1 MERIDGSEKI
11 TNVCIYKVPLGEWQ
25 LTDALLYHVFVMFET
40 EKYCWTIEK
49 NSEGITIQRSEKFKA
64 VVNNYRQEKRCKTEY
79 WKPELIIQDKGRLTM
94 TEVVNFLHS
103 NDFLNQK
110 YSLASSNCKDFA
122 KAFFDEVIFF
132 N

>member
-1 MERIDGSEKI
+1 MIDENEMILNISKY
-11 TNVCIYKVPLGEWQ
+11 TVPLSEVQ
-25 LTDALLYHVFVMFET
+25 LTCAVFYHEYIVLNT
-40 EKYCWTIEK
+40 SHHHWSIEK
-49 NSEGITIQRSEKFKA
+49 NSEGITIQRSEKCKA

-79 WKPELIIQDKGRLTM
+79 WEPELIIQDKGRLTM

-103 NDFLNQK
+103 KDFLNQK
-110 YSLASSNCKDFA
+110 YSLASSYCKDFA